1 MFIYQRVTHRKFP
14 VSQKNTQLLTSGR
27 LSCDSGEAAT
37 GEDALHAD
45 DGRQPQ
51 GTATVPEIRKRNYKL
66 SVTYNHMYLYIYIYI
81 YINTHNSKPFR
92 TGKGLKN

>member
-14 VSQKNTQLLTSGR
+14 MSQKNTQLTSGR
-27 LSCDSGEAAT
+27 LSRDSGEAAT

-51 GTATVPEIRKRNYKL
+51 GTAVPEIPKSNYKL
-66 SVTYNHMYLYIYIYI
+66 SVTYNHMYLYIYLYI
-81 YINTHNSKPFR
+81 
-92 TGKGLKN
+92 